1 MDNVR
6 ELISKNLYL
15 IRKEKKLTQ
24 LEFAEKI
31 NYSDKAISRWEK
43 GESIP
48 DVETLANIAKTFD
61 VPINFFFQE
70 NTKDDLP
77 GIDKKEI
84 TKKIVVMIL
93 SFAIVWMVAM
103 IIYLYLATYNNS
115 RYWQIFI
122 YAAPIS
128 ILVIRY
134 FNRIWG
140 DKKFNVYINSIFV
153 WSLITSIYCMF
164 INLHLWLIFI
174 IGALVQMVVILYSF
188 IKPMKKHNKK

>member
-70 NTKDDLP
+70 NTKDDLLLF
-77 GIDKKEI
+77 G
-84 TKKIVVMIL
+84 
-93 SFAIVWMVAM
+93 W
-103 IIYLYLATYNNS
+103 
-115 RYWQIFI
+115 WQ
-122 YAAPIS
+122 
-128 ILVIRY
+128 
-134 FNRIWG
+134 
-140 DKKFNVYINSIFV
+140 
-153 WSLITSIYCMF
+153 
-164 INLHLWLIFI
+164 
-174 IGALVQMVVILYSF
+174 
-188 IKPMKKHNKK
+188 